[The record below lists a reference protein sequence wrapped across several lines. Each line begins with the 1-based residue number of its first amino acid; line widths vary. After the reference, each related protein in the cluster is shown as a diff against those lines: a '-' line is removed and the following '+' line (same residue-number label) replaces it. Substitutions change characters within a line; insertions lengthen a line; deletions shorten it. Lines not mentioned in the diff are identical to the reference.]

1 MELWPGNVA
10 RENPYVLESIKIF
23 FQPSMWSIF
32 MGIPYTIEKNMF
44 SLFIEIYVSRD
55 NTYALNAVN

>member
-1 MELWPGNVA
+1 
-10 RENPYVLESIKIF
+10 
-23 FQPSMWSIF
+23 
-32 MGIPYTIEKNMF
+32 MGIPYTTEKNMF